1 MVRLGALSGR
11 GEVLIGGIPHG
22 QVHYAIEECH
32 QGGLGGRRGQIT
44 GDDQL
49 LRAIWDQA
57 FEVQLASAA
66 GPIAAAI
73 ASRTTGSRLI
83 RETEG
88 LVAHQ
93 LLNDRRT
100 APRSAPR
107 RRTML
112 ETIAVILII
121 LWLLGM
127 VSGYTL
133 GNFIYVLL
141 VIAIVLFLVR
151 LISGRRV

>member
-1 MVRLGALSGR
+1 MSRIAANICSRTGNAPGADTEGVVAHRLLKGLVSA
-11 GEVLIGGIPHG
+11 LIG
-22 QVHYAIEECH
+22 A
-32 QGGLGGRRGQIT
+32 RR
-44 GDDQL
+44 
-49 LRAIWDQA
+49 
-57 FEVQLASAA
+57 
-66 GPIAAAI
+66 
-73 ASRTTGSRLI
+73 
-83 RETEG
+83 
-88 LVAHQ
+88 
-93 LLNDRRT
+93 
-100 APRSAPR
+100 R